1 MVKKI
6 GVISSIIILIVL
18 DQLSKLW
25 IVNNIELGSIR
36 PFLKG
41 VFSLTYLQNR
51 GAAFSMLQNQQ
62 WFFALIPIIVVG
74 LAIYYLIKHID
85 GSWWLLTGLVLVIA
99 GGLGNFCD
107 RLRLGYV
114 VDMVHLDFMD
124 FAIFNVAD
132 AYLSVGVV
140 ILMIALWREE
150 DGSHR

>member
-1 MVKKI
+1 MAKKI
-6 GVISSIIILIVL
+6 GVMVSVVVLIVL

-25 IVNNIELGSIR
+25 IVNNISLGSLS

-62 WFFALIPIIVVG
+62 WFFMFITVIVVS
-74 LAIYYLIKHID
+74 LAIYYLIRHIN
-85 GSWWLLTGLVLVIA
+85 GSCWLLIGLILVIA

-132 AYLSVGVV
+132 AYLSIGVV

-150 DGSHR
+150 DESHR

>member
-1 MVKKI
+1 
-6 GVISSIIILIVL
+6 
-18 DQLSKLW
+18 
-25 IVNNIELGSIR
+25 
-36 PFLKG
+36 
-41 VFSLTYLQNR
+41 
-51 GAAFSMLQNQQ
+51 MLQDQQ
-62 WFFALIPIIVVG
+62 WFFALITIIVVG

-107 RLRLGYV
+107 RLCLGYV

>member
-62 WFFALIPIIVVG
+62 WF
-74 LAIYYLIKHID
+74 
-85 GSWWLLTGLVLVIA
+85 
-99 GGLGNFCD
+99 
-107 RLRLGYV
+107 
-114 VDMVHLDFMD
+114 
-124 FAIFNVAD
+124 
-132 AYLSVGVV
+132 
-140 ILMIALWREE
+140 
-150 DGSHR
+150 

>member
-6 GVISSIIILIVL
+6 GVIASIIILIAL

-25 IVNNIELGSIR
+25 IVNNVELGSLR

-51 GAAFSMLQNQQ
+51 GAAFSMLQDQQ
-62 WFFALIPIIVVG
+62 WFFALITIIVVG

-99 GGLGNFCD
+99 GELGNFCD
-107 RLRLGYV
+107 RLRLGFV